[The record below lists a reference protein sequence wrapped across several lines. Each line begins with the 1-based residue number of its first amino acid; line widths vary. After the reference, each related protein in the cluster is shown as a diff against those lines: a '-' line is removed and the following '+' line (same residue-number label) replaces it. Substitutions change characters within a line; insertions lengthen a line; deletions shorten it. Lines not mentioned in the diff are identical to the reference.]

1 MTADGSPS
9 LRDLQSPTQEMM
21 HHRGGALS
29 ESRYIYEPVIRESLA
44 RALEAGSPFSCKIR
58 LVSLGLGLGYN
69 EILCFM
75 AEAESCAR
83 WTSELDENLFEVHSY
98 EKDPLLREE
107 FRAWIEGRASIYTD
121 LYESILTALEGELQ
135 SQGTSP
141 TDVRE
146 RLREALSQG
155 RLHLM
160 PALTHS
166 DQLPEGIHV
175 YLWDAF
181 SRSTSPELWD
191 EDFLKA
197 CLAKA
202 DARWARLSTYAQVGP
217 LKRALKAQGFALHE
231 RPGFQGKRQST
242 LASRGS

>member
-29 ESRYIYEPVIRESLA
+29 ESRYIYEPVIRE
-44 RALEAGSPFSCKIR
+44 ALEWALEKGIPSNHKIR
-58 LVSLGLGLGYN
+58 VVSLGLGLGYN

-75 AEAESCAR
+75 AEVQGYGQR
-83 WTSELDENLFEVHSY
+83 TNGTGENLFEVYSY
-98 EKDPLLREE
+98 EKDPRLREE
-107 FRAWIEGRASIYTD
+107 FQSWIEGRPSVYTD
-121 LYESILTALEGELQ
+121 LYESILAALRAGLPPGMP
-135 SQGTSP
+135 SI
-141 TDVRE
+141 DVRG
-146 RLREALSQG
+146 RLQEALSQG

-160 PALTHS
+160 PALIDS
-166 DQLPEGIHV
+166 DQLPGGIHV

-197 CLAKA
+197 CLAKS
-202 DARWARLSTYAQVGP
+202 DARWSRLSTYAQVGP
-217 LKRALKAQGFALHE
+217 LKRALKAQGFTLHE

-242 LASRGS
+242 LASRGF